1 MEKNRE
7 IFDIA
12 DYVGRLRLG
21 YEKFNQVASA
31 SIIKSKTG
39 LLVATAAHCAYD
51 WERKQYYSKILFA
64 PYFWKNKLEY
74 KVVAVAIPKVWVE
87 LAAVEF
93 DTCFLIMEEQF
104 EKDCDGKLCGIRP
117 EFGLPIEQNYIIGGS
132 RLFSFLKTPYVT
144 TSMSFPDK
152 YQNSSLLGIKCTRTS
167 AMSGGPWI
175 TYHDGEY
182 VQNSMT
188 SLSMKHVKNVLWG
201 PYWGSTIKKAYEAA
215 ESKQE
220 NDEVIIHY
228 FNLQN

>member
-1 MEKNRE
+1 MEKNKE
-7 IFDIA
+7 IFDIT
-12 DYVGRLRLG
+12 DYVGRLRFG
-21 YEKFNQVASA
+21 YKKFNQVASA
-31 SIIKSKTG
+31 SIIKSKTT

-51 WERKQYYSKILFA
+51 WERKQYYDKILFF
-64 PYFWKNKLEY
+64 PYFWKNKRKY
-74 KVVAVAIPKVWVE
+74 KVVAVAIPKIWVE

-104 EKDCDGKLCGIRP
+104 EKDCDGNLYGICP
-117 EFGLPIEQNYIIGGS
+117 KFDLPIEQNYIIGGS
-132 RLFSFLKTPYVT
+132 RLFPFLKTPYVT

-152 YQNSSLLGIKCTRTS
+152 YQNSSLLGIKCKRAV

-188 SLSMKHVKNVLWG
+188 SLSMRHAKNVLWG

-215 ESKQE
+215 ESQQE
-220 NDEVIIHY
+220 NDEIIIHY
-228 FNLQN
+228 FNF